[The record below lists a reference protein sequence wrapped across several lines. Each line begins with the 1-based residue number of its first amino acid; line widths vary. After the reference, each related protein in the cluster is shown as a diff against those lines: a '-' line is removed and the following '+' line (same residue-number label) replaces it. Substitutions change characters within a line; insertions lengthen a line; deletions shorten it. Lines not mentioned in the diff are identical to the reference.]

1 MIWHSATLGEVL
13 VELESDPDKGLND
26 VAVLQK
32 QKTYGLNFTSAIQAA
47 PLRRRL
53 AEAFRRPVCI
63 TLLLAALLSGGVN
76 VLNHVEAPFLV
87 PAILMGLYALQILC
101 TVLRDAVCVRSVGRL
116 KLRVYPSARVLRG
129 GVERIVNA
137 TDLVPGDIL
146 LLKKGD
152 LIPADARLIDAHRL
166 ICDESVLSGH
176 FVPVA
181 KSAGAVCEDH
191 TPLTE
196 RANIV
201 HSGCVVSYGEGKA
214 VVIATG
220 AQTETGKLTAVEE
233 ARELSA
239 ANRGLAGFAATL
251 RKFLPLIFVVIF
263 AADFLFMRFTG
274 DTTDQH
280 LLVIGANA
288 LLFAA
293 ALTASL
299 SPDGF
304 SSMATLIL
312 TLGMSR
318 MKRRGAIV
326 TDPVALDKLSKV
338 DVVCADKAALTEQ
351 QLAVAKLAVGEQVL
365 PLPDLPDEGAA
376 RLLRYAAL
384 CADDGDDPTDEAL
397 IRAYRAGM
405 GIDKSELENLYPRL
419 SGLPF
424 DAKRG
429 IMATVNM
436 IHCDT
441 YVIVKGAPEE
451 ILAHCPEE
459 GRAAFLSMADGMGSE
474 ALHVIAVAV
483 KPLNDPALAA
493 SPTADGLLCDLTCE
507 GLIGF
512 INPVREDAAEAVRLC
527 KAGGTRPVM
536 ITGDGLATSVA
547 VARQIGILD
556 DETQA
561 LTGEQLRQMDDLQLQ
576 DKIDDYTVFARIT
589 PEDKIRLVAALQ
601 GAGHVVAITG
611 RNPIDS
617 VALKAADVGLAMG
630 MTGTDA
636 ARTAAD
642 LVLGDDSFSTIVA
655 VINRASTMFE
665 CIRKGLHFTL
675 ACDMA
680 LGLIGL
686 IGLLIWHLPVLAP
699 AQMLAASLLFSLL
712 VPLAIGMEPVHR
724 RKASAAKLHVDSFFE
739 GGRRLQVLWHGTVI
753 TLVTGLAYAIGAGES
768 TALAGAMAYLVF
780 GAAALIY
787 SFSLRSRNPVVK
799 LGLLGNPYMIGCIL
813 LGAALLAL
821 SLNAPLLGLDAA
833 LTARVW
839 WAVPLCFFPLLA
851 AEAVK
856 LLTGNRKEKNR

>member
-13 VELESDPDKGLND
+13 VELESDPDKGLTD
-26 VAVLQK
+26 VAVLQR
-32 QKTYGLNFTSAIQAA
+32 QKTYGRNFIATLQPT

-76 VLNHVEAPFLV
+76 LLYHVELPFLV
-87 PAILMGLYALQILC
+87 PAVLIALYGVQVLC
-101 TVLRDAVCVRSVGRL
+101 TVLRDAACVRSVGRL
-116 KLRVYPSARVLRG
+116 KLRVSPSARVLRG

-137 TDLVPGDIL
+137 TELVPGDIL
-146 LLKKGD
+146 LVRKGD
-152 LIPADARLIDAHRL
+152 LIPADARLIDDHRL
-166 ICDESVLSGH
+166 TCDESVLSGH

-181 KSAGAVCEDH
+181 KSAGAVCEDI
-191 TPLTE
+191 TPMTE
-196 RANIV
+196 RANVI
-201 HSGCVVSYGEGKA
+201 HSGCVVTYGEGKA

-220 AQTETGKLTAVEE
+220 AQTETGKLTVVEE
-233 ARELSA
+233 AHELSA
-239 ANRGLAGFAATL
+239 ANRGLTGFAATL
-251 RKFLPLIFVVIF
+251 RRFLPLVFGVLFVV
-263 AADFLFMRFTG
+263 DFLFLRFTG
-274 DTTDQH
+274 DGDTQR

-293 ALTASL
+293 SLTAAM

-312 TLGMSR
+312 TLGVTR
-318 MKRRGAIV
+318 MKRRGAVV
-326 TDPVALDKLSKV
+326 TNPGALDKLSKV

-351 QLAVAKLAVGEQVL
+351 KLTVAKLAVGGQVT
-365 PLPDLPDEGAA
+365 PLPDPFDEESV

-384 CADDGDDPTDEAL
+384 CADDGDDATDEAL
-397 IRAYRAGM
+397 IRAYHTGT

-419 SGLPF
+419 NGLPF

-436 IHCDT
+436 IDGES
-441 YVIVKGAPEE
+441 YVIVKGSPEE
-451 ILAHCPEE
+451 VLAHCPEE
-459 GRAAFLSMADGMGSE
+459 GRADLLAMADGMGSE

-483 KPLNDPALAA
+483 KPLTDPALVA
-493 SPTADGLLCDLTCE
+493 SPTADELICDLTCE

-512 INPVREDAAEAVRLC
+512 INPVRQDAAEAVRLC

-536 ITGDGLATSVA
+536 ITGDSLATAVA
-547 VARQIGILD
+547 IARQIGILE
-556 DETQA
+556 DESQA
-561 LTGEQLRQMDDLQLQ
+561 LTGERLRQMDDLELQ
-576 DKIDDYTVFARIT
+576 DKVDDYTVFARVT
-589 PEDKIRLVAALQ
+589 PEDKTRLVAALQ
-601 GAGHVVAITG
+601 GAEHVVAITG
-611 RNPIDS
+611 RNPIDG

-655 VINRASTMFE
+655 VVNRASTMFE
-665 CIRKGLHFTL
+665 CIRKGLHFSL
-675 ACDMA
+675 CCDVA

-712 VPLAIGMEPVHR
+712 VPLAIGMEPIHR

-739 GGRRLQVLWHGTVI
+739 GGRRLQVIWHGVVI
-753 TLVTGLAYAIGAGES
+753 ALVTGLAYAVGAGENA
-768 TALAGAMAYLVF
+768 ALAGAMAYLVF
-780 GAAALIY
+780 GGAALLY

-799 LGLLGNPYMIGCIL
+799 LGLLGNPTMIGGIA
-813 LGAALLAL
+813 LGIVLVVL
-821 SLNAPLLGLDAA
+821 SMRESLLGLDAV

-839 WAVPLCFFPLLA
+839 WALPLCLLPVLA
-851 AEAVK
+851 AEAGK
-856 LLTGNRKEKNR
+856 LLTGNRKEKDK